1 MKVKKMDTIF
11 ISDFKNEK
19 FISAFKSA
27 LHEFSV
33 DLSKFDSY
41 IEGFNAAENTYA
53 FVLVTQQG
61 EAIGMIQF
69 QKTKLSN
76 QDITMEYGFIREF
89 WIAPAY
95 RKKGY
100 GSILLKETE
109 YYFIKNDIS
118 VIILSS
124 RPESI
129 EFYIK
134 NGYKEKKNAQ
144 SFNKLTVME
153 KQI

>member
-1 MKVKKMDTIF
+1 M
-11 ISDFKNEK
+11 
-19 FISAFKSA
+19 FISAFKTA
-27 LHEFSV
+27 LQEFSA
-33 DLSKFDSY
+33 DLSKIDSY
-41 IEGFNAAENTYA
+41 IEEFNTAGNIYAYVLENEH
-53 FVLVTQQG
+53 G
-61 EAIGMIQF
+61 ETIGMIQF
-69 QKTKLSN
+69 QRAELTN
-76 QDITMEYGFIREF
+76 QDITMKYGFIREF
-89 WIAPAY
+89 RIAPAY

-124 RPESI
+124 RPKSI

>member
-1 MKVKKMDTIF
+1 M
-11 ISDFKNEK
+11 
-19 FISAFKSA
+19 FISAFKTA
-27 LHEFSV
+27 LQEFSA
-33 DLSKFDSY
+33 DLSKINSY
-41 IEGFNAAENTYA
+41 IEEFNAAGNIYAYVLENEN
-53 FVLVTQQG
+53 G
-61 EAIGMIQF
+61 ETIGMIQF
-69 QKTKLSN
+69 QRAELTN
-76 QDITMEYGFIREF
+76 QDITMKYGFIREF
-89 WIAPAY
+89 RIAPAY

-100 GSILLKETE
+100 GSIFLKEIE

-124 RPESI
+124 RPKSI

-144 SFNKLTVME
+144 SFNKLTVKE

>member
-1 MKVKKMDTIF
+1 M
-11 ISDFKNEK
+11 
-19 FISAFKSA
+19 FISAFKTA
-27 LHEFSV
+27 LQEFSA
-33 DLSKFDSY
+33 DLSQIDSY
-41 IEGFNAAENTYA
+41 IEEFNAAGNIYAYVLENEH
-53 FVLVTQQG
+53 G
-61 EAIGMIQF
+61 ETIGMIQF
-69 QKTKLSN
+69 QRAELTN
-76 QDITMEYGFIREF
+76 QDITMKYGFIREYR
-89 WIAPAY
+89 IAPAY
-95 RKKGY
+95 GKKGY

-124 RPESI
+124 RPKSI

-144 SFNKLTVME
+144 SFNKLPVME